1 MCACPTG
8 ETALREVACHP
19 GAAGIVALD
28 DDGNVIL
35 VRQHRIAVGRLTL
48 EIPAGKLDGAD
59 EDPFV
64 CAQRELSEET
74 GLTADH
80 WRKLTVL
87 ETTPGFCNER
97 IHLYLAT
104 GLHAGKTHP
113 DEDEFVCTLRMP
125 LSDAVQK
132 VMDGTFRDGQDR
144 AGAPDGT
151 AAAVRPLQT
160 INVRNARSVPSTL
173 IVTNISSKCNRVDGF
188 LRVFSENFADG
199 GALWLEKSSVI
210 PCMFS
215 FCC

>member
-1 MCACPTG
+1 MMDDKQLTEEYLDGKVVFPGKIIRVEHWHVRLPNG

-35 VRQHRIAVGRLTL
+35 VRQPRIAVGRLTL
-48 EIPAGKLDGAD
+48 EIPAGKLDGVD

-132 VMDGTFRDGQDR
+132 VMDGTFRDGKTALALLMVQQLLS
-144 AGAPDGT
+144 APCK
-151 AAAVRPLQT
+151 Q
-160 INVRNARSVPSTL
+160 
-173 IVTNISSKCNRVDGF
+173 
-188 LRVFSENFADG
+188 
-199 GALWLEKSSVI
+199 
-210 PCMFS
+210 
-215 FCC
+215 